1 MEVMNSNLIEQA
13 VYNLC
18 IKANTEY
25 SSGLYDV
32 VLAKYN
38 NAQDCDLKIKY
49 ANILNNIKLAFDSKR
64 PLCQDTGQVL
74 VFVKIGSDTL
84 IEGKNIVNA
93 VNSAVSKAYCENF
106 YRKSVVANSLFN
118 RVNTE
123 NNTPAIVYTEI
134 VEGDEISIDLMVKG
148 AGSENCSAANMFVP
162 SAPKEDIFKFIKD
175 TIVKSGEKSCPPLVI
190 GVGIGGTIDYAA
202 LLSKKAFFHNETEAE
217 LGFIDELKKYL
228 GPVCDSI
235 LDVHL
240 MSSSTHIASLPVALT
255 INCHSCRH
263 SSCKIVNSQIVYLN
277 KNCEYQY
284 VNSNN
289 IDYKRVHTSDIKAI
303 RDLKQGDNILL
314 SGEIYTARDAAH
326 KRMKEYYEQN
336 GSIPFDL
343 KGKVVFYAGPCPAA
357 NNEVIGPIGPTTS
370 ARMDEY
376 CELTYSNGVVATIGK
391 GERSENALK
400 TINKYNGKYFV
411 AQGGISCLLSKC
423 VKKSEMFCF
432 EDLGT
437 EAVRKLYVENLPL
450 KVFC

>member
-38 NAQDCDLKIKY
+38 NVQDCDLKIKY
-49 ANILNNIKLAFDSKR
+49 ANILNNIELAFDSKR

-74 VFVKIGSDTL
+74 VFVKIGSDIF

-134 VEGDEISIDLMVKG
+134 VEGDEIFIDLMVKG

-162 SAPKEDIFKFIKD
+162 SAQKEDIFKFIKD

-228 GPVCDSI
+228 GLVGDSI

-263 SSCKIVNSQIVYLN
+263 CSCKIVNSQIVYLN

-284 VNSNN
+284 VDSNK
-289 IDYKRVHTSDIKAI
+289 IDYKRVHTSDINAI

-326 KRMKEYYEQN
+326 KRIKEYYEQN
-336 GSIPFDL
+336 GLFPFDL
-343 KGKVVFYAGPCPAA
+343 KGKVIFYAGPCPAA
-357 NNEVIGPIGPTTS
+357 IDEVIGPIGPTTS
-370 ARMDEY
+370 SRMDEY

-391 GERSENALK
+391 GERSENALN

-411 AQGGISCLLSKC
+411 AQGGISCLLAKC